1 MSGRASRSG
10 RKQRRAPDAL
20 SRRVGA
26 RVRRLR
32 DELEWSFYALVGETE
47 LAQGV
52 VSEIER
58 GLVLP
63 RLTTL
68 ARIASVMEVTVAD
81 LVLGDTL
88 REKVF
93 DAMRG
98 LSDAELRRLLDE
110 VQKLRPS
117 KMK

>member
-1 MSGRASRSG
+1 MSGKAPKPARQ
-10 RKQRRAPDAL
+10 QRRAPDAL
-20 SRRVGA
+20 SRRVGS
-26 RVRRLR
+26 RIRTLR
-32 DELEWSFYALVGETE
+32 KELDWNFYAFVGETE

-68 ARIASVMEVTVAD
+68 ARIASTMEITVAD

-88 REKVF
+88 REQVF
-93 DAMRG
+93 AATRG
-98 LSDAELRRLLDE
+98 LTDADLRALLE
-110 VQKLRPS
+110 HVERMRPV
-117 KMK
+117 KTK